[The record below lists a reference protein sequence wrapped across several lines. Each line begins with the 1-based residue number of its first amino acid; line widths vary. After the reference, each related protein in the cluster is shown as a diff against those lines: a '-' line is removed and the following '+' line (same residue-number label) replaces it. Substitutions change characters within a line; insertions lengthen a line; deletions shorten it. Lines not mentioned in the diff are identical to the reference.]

1 MKKKKVKYDHSNRD
15 FMAALGLDKDELF
28 DLTRIG
34 FELHVIEGKS
44 VSECILAMVQQ
55 MKANG
60 ADELQIF
67 SAGMVFSQLLGGMKD
82 KDKFKLLR
90 SSIKDA
96 TLPFTAQDLMK
107 SIRDELG
114 D

>member
-1 MKKKKVKYDHSNRD
+1 
-15 FMAALGLDKDELF
+15 
-28 DLTRIG
+28 
-34 FELHVIEGKS
+34 
-44 VSECILAMVQQ
+44 
-55 MKANG
+55 
-60 ADELQIF
+60 
-67 SAGMVFSQLLGGMKD
+67 MKD